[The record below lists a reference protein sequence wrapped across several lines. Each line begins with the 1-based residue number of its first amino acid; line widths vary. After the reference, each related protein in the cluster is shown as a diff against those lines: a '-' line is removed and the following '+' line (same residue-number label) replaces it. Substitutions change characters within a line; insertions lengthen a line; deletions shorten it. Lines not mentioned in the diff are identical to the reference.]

1 MKYSIDKQK
10 HYTLFSLQEN
20 KLDSLISPDLKSE
33 FIILRNE
40 GIRNLIFDLS
50 AVNFVDSSGLSAILA
65 ANRLWKDFGSFVVA
79 EAVHPSVKK
88 LIEISRIDSVLTM
101 VPTVEEA
108 RDYVMMEE
116 LERELSADDDTPE

>member
-10 HYTLFSLQEN
+10 HYTIFSLQES

-40 GIRNLIFDLS
+40 GIKNLILNLEDVS
-50 AVNFVDSSGLSAILA
+50 FVDSSGLSAILA

-79 EAVHPSVKK
+79 RAEHPSVKK
-88 LIEISRIDSVLTM
+88 LIEISRIGSVLTLI
-101 VPTVEEA
+101 PTIEEA
-108 RDYVMMEE
+108 KDYIMMEE
-116 LERELSADDDTPE
+116 LERELSADDEDSE